1 MTFHWPFGWGKCLKS
16 FLLPVVFRPTCKMLS
31 LQFFSQFP
39 GQVHSQIR
47 WKKIRTVFF
56 SVITVLVVITM
67 GVDTAEA
74 ANVDPYV
81 PRFLKVKESI
91 DLPLNTSGETKSF
104 SGEAITKGLRLFK
117 ANCIN
122 CHVGGN
128 TLPDPE
134 ISLSLAALNAGKPR
148 RDTIEGLVQFF
159 RQPLTYDGSDV
170 SIVCRKVP
178 ESWLPRSEAENL
190 AAFILRAAEVAPGW
204 ATENY

>member
-1 MTFHWPFGWGKCLKS
+1 MWSLQLLAQLSGRPQFGWKQVRAI
-16 FLLPVVFRPTCKMLS
+16 FL
-31 LQFFSQFP
+31 
-39 GQVHSQIR
+39 G
-47 WKKIRTVFF
+47 
-56 SVITVLVVITM
+56 VITVLVVATL
-67 GVDTAEA
+67 GVDTAQA

-81 PRFLKVKESI
+81 PRFLKVTEPI
-91 DLPLNTSGETKSF
+91 NLLLDDSGETKSF
-104 SGEAITKGLRLFK
+104 SGEDITKGLRLFK

-134 ISLSLAALNAGKPR
+134 ISLSLADLKAGKPR

-159 RQPLTYDGSDV
+159 RQPLTYDGTDISV
-170 SIVCRKVP
+170 VCREVS
-178 ESWLPRSEAENL
+178 EQWLPQAETENL